1 MKRRR
6 MPGYG
11 EPMQMSVTFDA
22 NMVED
27 SRDSV
32 DVLLVFAGLFSA
44 VVSTFVTQASQGLS
58 ADYTQM
64 SASFLFELVAIQ
76 RALASGATVD
86 TVNSSPYDPSSVFV
100 PSIGSIWVNGLWF
113 TSLVLSLTTAL
124 IAVLV
129 KQWLHYYVALPS
141 GTPREHSHVRQFRYM
156 GFQQWHVL
164 VIVGLLPVLMHIA
177 LAIFFVGLVVFLI
190 PLRVSLSWVIGS
202 ISIIVYAAYVITAIL
217 PIISPQCPYH
227 TPLSDLTYATYTYLT
242 RQLIPRFCFS
252 LNNTFGNATST
263 TTQDGPV
270 PKEVNTLKRLE
281 SEAVKAISDD
291 LSVEALHWLFSA
303 SSNPTVQSI
312 VIQAIGGLP
321 MLSKAKVE
329 QVFGDGWDVR
339 EAHIDLL
346 ANSASQGQ
354 GFPHPAMELRMERM
368 LRFEQFIPHLF
379 HKEHWSMRYRAYPE
393 HVFPRTCPDRGVYRA
408 LSYNDPLASP
418 LSSPAVDFKGAV
430 LRFQPGLIDKLLQ
443 LFSTY
448 DRHQDHP
455 SISIRLRVLLSL
467 TEFTLSRLSTTEPE
481 SGSEAEEEAF
491 RGIVH
496 SLKTHVVSSALSAE
510 ENTAVFDTILGI
522 VENGKWALL
531 LDWARVDLLR
541 IYVYMLSIL
550 NINPIPVE
558 RFPEAARSLPGLNE
572 LVSVLDARPIDQYSH
587 FNSLDLVCDIIG
599 YGLREDVRAA
609 YDVFLDMRC
618 LEVFSRIPFHPRLVG
633 VVKGYVNG
641 LHGMARSTP
650 VILAQHLNYLHQ
662 PENLAATCVILAV
675 NDWENVGTEGI
686 KMDVMSLVQLRPWDP
701 AWPVCRDRLQAV
713 VESDQFFS
721 SQRRSDHDAE
731 ILPLTENEI
740 ELERRNIRVAIGVLD
755 AYFSGSSELPPE
767 TFGAESGAR
776 LCDLVL
782 PAPRR
787 TNTVERGSII
797 EQ

>member
-1 MKRRR
+1 
-6 MPGYG
+6 
-11 EPMQMSVTFDA
+11 
-22 NMVED
+22 
-27 SRDSV
+27 
-32 DVLLVFAGLFSA
+32 
-44 VVSTFVTQASQGLS
+44 
-58 ADYTQM
+58 M

-76 RALASGATVD
+76 RALASGATID
-86 TVNSSPYDPSSVFV
+86 TVNAPPYDPSSIFV
-100 PSIGSIWVNGLWF
+100 PSTGSVWVNGFWF

-129 KQWLHYYVALPS
+129 KQWLHYYIALPS
-141 GTPREHSHVRQFRYM
+141 GTPRERSHVRQFRYM
-156 GFQQWHVL
+156 GFQKWHVL

-190 PLRVSLSWVIGS
+190 PLRVSLSWIVGS

-227 TPLSDLTYATYTYLT
+227 TPLSDLIYVTYTYLI
-242 RQLIPRFCFS
+242 RQVIPRFGFS
-252 LNNTFGNATST
+252 LNNISGNTVST
-263 TTQDGPV
+263 TTHDAPV

-329 QVFGDGWDVR
+329 QVFGDAWDVR
-339 EAHIDLL
+339 EAHVDLL

-368 LRFEQFIPHLF
+368 LRFEQLIPHLF
-379 HKEHWSMRYRAYPE
+379 HKEHCSMRYRAYPE
-393 HVFPRTCPDRGVYRA
+393 HAFLTIELAASVYTHPCFSQNLSRPRGSVTAWTFFRHALINDAQFPVIIWFNLVQNVINEDTFSPIDPTSQDSFPVTLCLSVYRA
-408 LSYNDPLASP
+408 LAYNEPLASP

-430 LRFQPGLIDKLLQ
+430 LRFQPGVIDNLLK
-443 LFSTY
+443 LFSSY

-455 SISIRLRVLLSL
+455 SISIGLRVLLSL
-467 TEFTLSRLSTTEPE
+467 TEFTLSRLSTETE
-481 SGSEAEEEAF
+481 SEAEPEGEAF

-496 SLKTHVVSSALSAE
+496 SLKTHVVSSDLSAE

-531 LDWARVDLLR
+531 LDWACVDLLR
-541 IYVYMLSIL
+541 IYAHMLGIS

-572 LVSVLDARPIDQYSH
+572 LVSVLGVGLIDEYSH
-587 FNSLDLVCDIIG
+587 FNSLDLICDIVG

-609 YDVFLDMRC
+609 YDVFLDMRF

-633 VVKGYVNG
+633 VVNGYVNG

-650 VILAQHLNYLHQ
+650 VILGQHLDYLHQ
-662 PENLAATCVILAV
+662 PENLAAACIILAV
-675 NDWENVGTEGI
+675 NNGENAHTENA
-686 KMDVMSLVQLRPWDP
+686 KMDIMRLVQLRPWDP
-701 AWPVCRDRLQAV
+701 AWPVCRDRLQDV
-713 VESDQFFS
+713 IESDQFFS

-731 ILPLTENEI
+731 ILPLTEKEM

-755 AYFSGSSELPPE
+755 AYFSGHSEQVSVNNIAV
-767 TFGAESGAR
+767 GR
-776 LCDLVL
+776 V
-782 PAPRR
+782 
-787 TNTVERGSII
+787 
-797 EQ
+797 